1 MDIKLNTPVE
11 YFDGECAGNLTGLIL
26 NPQTDKLTHLVVKTD
41 GIEHLVPATHLWDA
55 TRTTMRLD
63 RTVANLH
70 DQRLLV
76 KTDYTRSTVD
86 PSAWN
91 AMNLRFLPTTYPV
104 RHGPIPYGEEAIMH
118 GMAVFARDGCI
129 GYIEDVLVDPAK
141 GHITHFVV
149 REGCSVGAKE
159 VLIGIAHVK
168 AIEDNGIYLK
178 STKAQASE
186 FPPVHLG
193 IS

>member
-1 MDIKLNTPVE
+1 MDIKLSAPVE
-11 YFDGECAGNLTGLIL
+11 YFDGERAGNVIGLIL

-41 GIEHLVPATHLWDA
+41 GIEHLVSATHLWDA

-70 DQRLLV
+70 DQPLLT
-76 KTDYTRSTVD
+76 KTDYTRSKVD
-86 PSAWN
+86 YTTWN
-91 AMNLRFLPTTYPV
+91 AMNLRFVPKAYPV
-104 RHGPIPYGEEAIMH
+104 RCGPIPYGEEAIMH

-129 GYIEDVLVDPAK
+129 GYIEEVLVDPAN

-149 REGCSVGAKE
+149 RDGYSEGAKE

-168 AIEDNGIYLK
+168 SIDDNGIYLK

-186 FPPVHLG
+186 FPPAHLG

>member
-11 YFDGECAGNLTGLIL
+11 YFDGERAGNVIGLIL

-41 GIEHLVPATHLWDA
+41 GIEHLVPATRFWDA

-70 DQRLLV
+70 DQPLLV
-76 KTDYTRSTVD
+76 KTDYARSTVD
-86 PSAWN
+86 HAAWN
-91 AMNLRFLPTTYPV
+91 TMNCHFVPAACPV
-104 RHGPIPYGEEAIMH
+104 RCGPIPYGEEAIMH

-129 GYIEDVLVDPAK
+129 GYIEEVLVDPAN
-141 GHITHFVV
+141 GHVTHFVV
-149 REGCSVGAKE
+149 RDGNSAGAKE

-168 AIEDNGIYLK
+168 SVEDDGIYLK
-178 STKAQASE
+178 STKAQVPE
-186 FPPVHLG
+186 FPPAHLWN
-193 IS
+193 S